1 MKNLRFTITL
11 IFFSFFSFS
20 QSIEFDKDNFP
31 GKKDEMKAA
40 RKQVDIGT
48 EFYMQGRKEFED
60 FKKSYF
66 SEHRYYP
73 VSHYDYQKS
82 GYNNFRDAI
91 SPLGEGQRFNPN
103 NARLNYML
111 GFI

>member
-48 EFYMQGRKEFED
+48 EF
-60 FKKSYF
+60 
-66 SEHRYYP
+66 
-73 VSHYDYQKS
+73 
-82 GYNNFRDAI
+82 
-91 SPLGEGQRFNPN
+91 
-103 NARLNYML
+103 
-111 GFI
+111 